1 MSIVP
6 ILVVIFVVF
15 LIFRKK
21 NTNKIEENENI
32 RKQTVKEIVK
42 DNKNFLR
49 EEYKIQQEKDFE
61 KQDRMTDSLLKRQD
75 KQLKILEQA
84 RKKIETGN
92 LEEGIAIIEDITY
105 NQGGIIFPGI
115 SWPMYLAD
123 VLYKN
128 KMYDR
133 CWKYL
138 NYISLTHLDCLPKIK
153 KLQSKICSK
162 EKKYNDAFYFYIMSV
177 VYSYQGSSF
186 KPTMEIIEMKMNKNM
201 SKVKI
206 KISNEELF
214 QRILNYINNQS
225 SEIEIRDDLR
235 KIIV

>member
-6 ILVVIFVVF
+6 ILIIIFVVF

-84 RKKIETGN
+84 RKKN
-92 LEEGIAIIEDITY
+92 
-105 NQGGIIFPGI
+105 
-115 SWPMYLAD
+115 
-123 VLYKN
+123 
-128 KMYDR
+128 
-133 CWKYL
+133 
-138 NYISLTHLDCLPKIK
+138 
-153 KLQSKICSK
+153 
-162 EKKYNDAFYFYIMSV
+162 
-177 VYSYQGSSF
+177 
-186 KPTMEIIEMKMNKNM
+186 
-201 SKVKI
+201 
-206 KISNEELF
+206 
-214 QRILNYINNQS
+214 
-225 SEIEIRDDLR
+225 
-235 KIIV
+235 

>member
-6 ILVVIFVVF
+6 ILIIIFVVF

-92 LEEGIAIIEDITY
+92 LEEGIAIIEDIIY

-115 SWPMYLAD
+115 SWPMF
-123 VLYKN
+123 
-128 KMYDR
+128 
-133 CWKYL
+133 
-138 NYISLTHLDCLPKIK
+138 YIKIK
-153 KLQSKICSK
+153 CMTGAG
-162 EKKYNDAFYFYIMSV
+162 N
-177 VYSYQGSSF
+177 
-186 KPTMEIIEMKMNKNM
+186 T
-201 SKVKI
+201 
-206 KISNEELF
+206 
-214 QRILNYINNQS
+214 
-225 SEIEIRDDLR
+225 
-235 KIIV
+235 

>member
-6 ILVVIFVVF
+6 ILIIIFVVF

-105 NQGGIIFPGI
+105 NQGGIIFPG
-115 SWPMYLAD
+115 
-123 VLYKN
+123 
-128 KMYDR
+128 R
-133 CWKYL
+133 CIWQMF
-138 NYISLTHLDCLPKIK
+138 YIKIK
-153 KLQSKICSK
+153 CMTGAG
-162 EKKYNDAFYFYIMSV
+162 N
-177 VYSYQGSSF
+177 
-186 KPTMEIIEMKMNKNM
+186 T
-201 SKVKI
+201 
-206 KISNEELF
+206 
-214 QRILNYINNQS
+214 
-225 SEIEIRDDLR
+225 
-235 KIIV
+235 

>member
-1 MSIVP
+1 
-6 ILVVIFVVF
+6 
-15 LIFRKK
+15 
-21 NTNKIEENENI
+21 
-32 RKQTVKEIVK
+32 
-42 DNKNFLR
+42 
-49 EEYKIQQEKDFE
+49 
-61 KQDRMTDSLLKRQD
+61 
-75 KQLKILEQA
+75 
-84 RKKIETGN
+84 
-92 LEEGIAIIEDITY
+92 
-105 NQGGIIFPGI
+105 
-115 SWPMYLAD
+115 MYLAD

-225 SEIEIRDDLR
+225 SEMEIRDDLR
-235 KIIV
+235 KIIT

>member
-6 ILVVIFVVF
+6 ILIIIFVVF

-84 RKKIETGN
+84 RKKMK
-92 LEEGIAIIEDITY
+92 LEI
-105 NQGGIIFPGI
+105 
-115 SWPMYLAD
+115 L
-123 VLYKN
+123 
-128 KMYDR
+128 
-133 CWKYL
+133 
-138 NYISLTHLDCLPKIK
+138 K
-153 KLQSKICSK
+153 K
-162 EKKYNDAFYFYIMSV
+162 
-177 VYSYQGSSF
+177 
-186 KPTMEIIEMKMNKNM
+186 
-201 SKVKI
+201 
-206 KISNEELF
+206 EL
-214 QRILNYINNQS
+214 L
-225 SEIEIRDDLR
+225 
-235 KIIV
+235 

>member
-6 ILVVIFVVF
+6 ILIIIFVVF

-92 LEEGIAIIEDITY
+92 L
-105 NQGGIIFPGI
+105 
-115 SWPMYLAD
+115 
-123 VLYKN
+123 
-128 KMYDR
+128 
-133 CWKYL
+133 
-138 NYISLTHLDCLPKIK
+138 
-153 KLQSKICSK
+153 
-162 EKKYNDAFYFYIMSV
+162 
-177 VYSYQGSSF
+177 
-186 KPTMEIIEMKMNKNM
+186 
-201 SKVKI
+201 
-206 KISNEELF
+206 
-214 QRILNYINNQS
+214 
-225 SEIEIRDDLR
+225 
-235 KIIV
+235 